1 MEWPLL
7 DGVPEDARRRLLAA
21 ARRRKFEKGEV
32 VFHEGDPGDTLHL
45 VATGRFA
52 ARVATVT
59 GSTLLLTLIG
69 PGEFFGLLALLTAGA
84 PHRSAGIRAL
94 DRAETLAIRRD
105 QLESLRT
112 THPSV
117 DDVLLRVLGH
127 HVRRLTDTLTEVLSV
142 PAEARVLRRMLDA
155 ALLWGGPIPGTV
167 VPLTQEELGQLAG
180 TTRATANEVLRHAE
194 ELGEVAIGRGKVTLI
209 DPGALARRAGI
220 R

>member
-7 DGVPEDARRRLLAA
+7 DGVPEDARRQLLAA
-21 ARRRKFEKGEV
+21 ARRRKFEKGEI

-52 ARVATVT
+52 VRVTTVT
-59 GSTLLLTLIG
+59 GDTVLLTLLG
-69 PGEFFGLLALLTAGA
+69 PGDFFGLLALLTTGTAR
-84 PHRSAGIRAL
+84 RSAGIRAL
-94 DRAETLAIRRD
+94 DRAETLAVRREE
-105 QLESLRT
+105 LEALRT

-127 HVRRLTDTLTEVLSV
+127 HVRRLTDALTEILST
-142 PAEARVLRRMLDA
+142 PADVRVLRRVLDA
-155 ALLWGGPIPGTV
+155 ALLWGGPVPGTV

-180 TTRATANEVLRHAE
+180 TTRATTNQVLRQAE
-194 ELGEVAIGRGKVTLI
+194 ELGEVAIARAKVTLI
-209 DPGALARRAGI
+209 DPEAMSRRAGV